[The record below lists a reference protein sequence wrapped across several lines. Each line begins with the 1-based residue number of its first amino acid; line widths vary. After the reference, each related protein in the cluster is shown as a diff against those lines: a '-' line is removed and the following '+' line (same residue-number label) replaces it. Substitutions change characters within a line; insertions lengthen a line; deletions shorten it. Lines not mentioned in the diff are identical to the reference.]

1 MILEMV
7 KIMLNMDLNPLAVL
21 KPFLIFGKGSGAGKG
36 NVEIQT
42 YCVYTILL

>member
-36 NVEIQT
+36 NTDIL
-42 YCVYTILL
+42 CVHHTPVDV